1 MKLEKFLAVVKLTSG
16 EEVVARISELENMD
30 KILVDSP
37 AMMSCSTPTRRP
49 GINMI
54 RIEPWIK
61 SGKETTYIIDMNKII
76 TTSEI
81 FDEDVTEAYDK
92 FVDAY
97 YNGNEIGPP
106 KSMTRDMGY
115 IASVNDARKSLEKLF
130 KDS

>member
-1 MKLEKFLAVVKLTSG
+1 MLEKFVAVIKLTSG

-30 KILVDSP
+30 KILVECP
-37 AMMSCSTPTRRP
+37 AMMNCQSSQRRP

-54 RIEPWIK
+54 KIEPWIK

-81 FDEDVTEAYDK
+81 FDEDVVGAYDR

-97 YNGNEIGPP
+97 YNGVDFAPTP
-106 KSMTRDMGY
+106 SMTRDMGY
-115 IASVNDARKSLEKLF
+115 ISNVKDARKVLEKLW
-130 KDS
+130 KES

>member
-1 MKLEKFLAVVKLTSG
+1 MKLEKFLAVIKLTSG

-37 AMMSCSTPTRRP
+37 AMMNCTSPSRRP

-54 RIEPWIK
+54 KIEPWIK
-61 SGKETTYIIDMNKII
+61 SGKETTYIIDMNKVI

-81 FDEDVTEAYDK
+81 FDEDVIGAYDK

-97 YNGNEIGPP
+97 YNGVDFVPTPN
-106 KSMTRDMGY
+106 MTRDMGY
-115 IASVNDARKSLEKLF
+115 ISNVKDARKVLEKLW
-130 KDS
+130 KES

>member
-54 RIEPWIK
+54 KIEPWIK

>member
-1 MKLEKFLAVVKLTSG
+1 MKLEKFLAVIKLTSG

-30 KILVDSP
+30 KILIDSP
-37 AMMSCSTPTRRP
+37 AMMNCTSPSRRP
-49 GINMI
+49 VINMI
-54 RIEPWIK
+54 KIEPLIK
-61 SGKETTYIIDMNKII
+61 SGKETTYIIDMSKVI

-97 YNGNEIGPP
+97 YNGVEMLPP
-106 KSMTRDMGY
+106 RGMSRDMGY
-115 IASVNDARKSLEKLF
+115 ISNVQDARMSLEKLF

>member
-1 MKLEKFLAVVKLTSG
+1 MKLEKFLAVIKLTSG

-30 KILVDSP
+30 KILIDSP
-37 AMMSCSTPTRRP
+37 AMMNCTAPSRRP

-54 RIEPWIK
+54 KIEPWIK
-61 SGKETTYIIDMNKII
+61 SGKETTYIIDMSKVI

-97 YNGNEIGPP
+97 YNGVEMLPP
-106 KSMTRDMGY
+106 RGMSRDMGY
-115 IASVNDARKSLEKLF
+115 ISNVKDARMSLEKLF

>member
-81 FDEDVTEAYDK
+81 FDEDVIGAYDK

-97 YNGNEIGPP
+97 YNGVDFVPTPN
-106 KSMTRDMGY
+106 MTRDMGY
-115 IASVNDARKSLEKLF
+115 ISNVKDARKVLEKLW
-130 KDS
+130 KES

>member
-1 MKLEKFLAVVKLTSG
+1 MLEKFVGVVKLTSG

-30 KILVDSP
+30 KILIESP
-37 AMMSCSTPTRRP
+37 AMMNCSTVQKRP

-54 RIEPWIK
+54 KIEPWIK
-61 SGKETTYIIDMNKII
+61 SGKETDYIIDMNKVI

-81 FDEDVTEAYDK
+81 FDEDVIEAYDK

-97 YNGNEIGPP
+97 YNGVEMVQP
-106 KSMTRDMGY
+106 KGMTRDMGY
-115 IASVNDARKSLEKLF
+115 ITNVKDARKSLEKLF

>member
-1 MKLEKFLAVVKLTSG
+1 MKLEKFLAVIKLTSG

-30 KILVDSP
+30 KILIDSP
-37 AMMSCSTPTRRP
+37 AMMHCTSPSRRP

-81 FDEDVTEAYDK
+81 FDQDVTEAYDK

-97 YNGNEIGPP
+97 YNGIEMIPP
-106 KSMTRDMGY
+106 KGMSRDMGY
-115 IASVNDARKSLEKLF
+115 ISNVQDARMSLEKLF

>member
-1 MKLEKFLAVVKLTSG
+1 MKLEKFLAVIKLTSG

-37 AMMSCSTPTRRP
+37 AMMNCSSTKRQ

-54 RIEPWIK
+54 KIEPWIK
-61 SGKETTYIIDMNKII
+61 SGRETTYIIDMNKII

-81 FDEDVTEAYDK
+81 FDEDVMEAYDK

-97 YNGNEIGPP
+97 YNGAVPP
-106 KSMTRDMGY
+106 IPPSMTRDMGY
-115 IASVNDARKSLEKLF
+115 ISNVKDARLALEKLF
-130 KDS
+130 KES

>member
-1 MKLEKFLAVVKLTSG
+1 MKLEKFLAVIKLTSG

-30 KILVDSP
+30 KILIDSP
-37 AMMSCSTPTRRP
+37 AMMNCTSPSRRP

-54 RIEPWIK
+54 KIEPWIK

-97 YNGNEIGPP
+97 YNGVDFVPTPN
-106 KSMTRDMGY
+106 MTRDMGY
-115 IASVNDARKSLEKLF
+115 ISNVKDARKVLEKLW
-130 KDS
+130 KES

>member
-1 MKLEKFLAVVKLTSG
+1 MLDKFVGVIKLTSG
-16 EEVVARISELENMD
+16 EEVVARVSELENMD
-30 KILVDSP
+30 KILIESP
-37 AMMSCSTPTRRP
+37 AMMNCSTTQRRP

-54 RIEPWIK
+54 KIEPWIK
-61 SGKETTYIIDMNKII
+61 SGKETTYIIDMNKVI

-97 YNGNEIGPP
+97 YNGVEMVPP
-106 KSMTRDMGY
+106 RGMSRDMGY
-115 IASVNDARKSLEKLF
+115 ISNVQDARMSLEKLF

>member
-1 MKLEKFLAVVKLTSG
+1 MLDKFVAVVKLTSG

-30 KILVDSP
+30 KILIDSP
-37 AMMSCSTPTRRP
+37 AMMNCSTNQRRP

-54 RIEPWIK
+54 KIEPWIK
-61 SGKETTYIIDMNKII
+61 SGKETTYIIDMSKII

-81 FDEDVTEAYDK
+81 FDEDITEAYDK

-97 YNGNEIGPP
+97 YNGVEMLPP
-106 KSMTRDMGY
+106 RGMSRDMGY
-115 IASVNDARKSLEKLF
+115 ISNVRDARMSLEKLF

>member
-1 MKLEKFLAVVKLTSG
+1 MLDKFVAVVKLTSG

-37 AMMSCSTPTRRP
+37 AMMNCSATQKRP

-54 RIEPWIK
+54 KIEPWIK

-81 FDEDVTEAYDK
+81 FDEDVIEAYDK

-97 YNGNEIGPP
+97 YHGVEMIPP
-106 KSMTRDMGY
+106 RGMTRDMGY
-115 IASVNDARKSLEKLF
+115 ITNVKDARKSLEKLF